1 MIKISPDTPGRV
13 KVTFPYNPEVVAKVK
28 TVKARRWHAEEKY
41 WSFPDSKPILNEIL
55 AALAGEALDIDA
67 SLGVSPPQ
75 VPFDIDTL
83 LDRVRD
89 VVRLKHYSIRTEE
102 TYLHWISRY
111 LVFHKN
117 RDPKA
122 MAAPEVEAFLSHL
135 AVALNVSS
143 STQNVAFNALLF
155 LYRNVLGKKLG
166 DSINAVRAK
175 KPKRLPTVMAK
186 DETMK
191 VIAAVPAEHRIMVKL
206 IYGSGMRLME
216 CLRLRVK
223 DIDFGNGYILVRDA
237 KGMKDRVTLLPENL
251 KDPLRA
257 HLGRIKL
264 IHDGDLA
271 KGYGRVF
278 LPYALERKYPKA
290 SVEWGWQYI
299 FPAKSI
305 SVDPRSGEKR
315 RHHVSETVL
324 QSAVRTAMRL
334 VGVDKPINVHTF
346 RHCFATHLLEAGYDI
361 RTVQE
366 LLGHKDVST
375 TMIYTHVLNKP
386 GLYVKSPLDV

>member
-1 MIKISPDTPGRV
+1 MIKITPDIPGRI
-13 KVTFPYNPEVVAKVK
+13 KVTFPYNPGVVAKVK
-28 TVKARRWHAEEKY
+28 TVKTRKWHADEKY
-41 WSFPDSKPILNEIL
+41 WSFPDSKPVLKEIL
-55 AALAGEALDIDA
+55 SALAGETLDIDPT
-67 SLGVSPPQ
+67 LGMSPPQ
-75 VPFDIDTL
+75 VPFDIDAL
-83 LDRVRD
+83 LDRVRE
-89 VVRLKHYSIRTEE
+89 VVRLKHYSIRTED

-122 MAAPEVEAFLSHL
+122 MAAPEVEAFLSYL
-135 AVALNVSS
+135 ATGLNVSA

-155 LYRNVLGKKLG
+155 LYRNVLGKKL
-166 DSINAVRAK
+166 DESINAVRAK

-191 VIAAVPAEHRIMVKL
+191 VIAAVPAELRIMVKL

-223 DIDFGNGYILVRDA
+223 DIDFGNGHILVRAA

-251 KDPLRA
+251 KDPLRV
-257 HLGRIKL
+257 HLERIKL
-264 IHDGDLA
+264 IHDDDLA
-271 KGYGRVF
+271 KGFGRVY

-290 SVEWGWQYI
+290 SLEWEWQYV
-299 FPAKSI
+299 FPAKNL

-315 RHHVSETVL
+315 RHHISETVL
-324 QSAVRTAMRL
+324 QNTVRTSARL
-334 VGVDKPINVHTF
+334 VGLDKPVNVHTF

-366 LLGHKDVST
+366 LLGHKDVAT

-386 GLYVKSPLDV
+386 GLYVKSPLDI